1 MCHSFYSLIV
11 SKDNAYR
18 HCLVSCPKV
27 REQEKR
33 TWCQSRLVA
42 IKSFKIQ
49 QRTWPNQ
56 TPEKHT
62 AKREMFLSNHVSFR
76 KPLKFTAC
84 FSSTEIQNFVN
95 IANQPDEMLI
105 GDLVML
111 PIPM

>member
-1 MCHSFYSLIV
+1 M

-18 HCLVSCPKV
+18 NCLVSCPEV

-42 IKSFKIQ
+42 IKNPLKSSSW
-49 QRTWPNQ
+49 TWPNQ
-56 TPEKHT
+56 NPEKHS
-62 AKREMFLSNHVSFR
+62 AKSGSFLSNYVSF
-76 KPLKFTAC
+76 KIPLKFKAC
-84 FSSTEIQNFVN
+84 FSSTKIQNFVN
-95 IANQPDEMLI
+95 VSNQPDEMLI